1 MSKLKQCIYTL
12 ILLVTCV
19 VASPFI
25 YKQIWK
31 NSELKQPKA
40 AAKDTTVSTQPAE
53 TTTAPAEGTTTGTQT
68 PSDAAETTTETTTEP
83 PAPQS
88 NFVESGPEYFDDA
101 LFIGDSRTV
110 GIKLYG
116 TLKNADYF
124 CDQGLMAARIDES
137 TVDNMTVWDKLRKK
151 QYAKIYIMLGV
162 NEIGNDI
169 EGTTAKYRRLVDG
182 VKELQPDA
190 VIFLQANLHV
200 ASYKEDA
207 IINNERINALNS
219 NLQAMADNSKVYYID
234 VNGQFDDANGALQ
247 EELTSDGVHVLAKYY
262 TDWCTWLCQNTVPV
276 NPAATTAPSADNK
289 SQTEYTSEAETT
301 TQNKKPQNE
310 EFSNI

>member
-12 ILLVTCV
+12 ILLITCF

-25 YKQIWK
+25 YKQIWN
-31 NSELKQPKA
+31 NSDIKKQKA
-40 AAKDTTVSTQPAE
+40 SAKEPVAATQSAE
-53 TTTAPAEGTTTGTQT
+53 TTAPPSQEGSTEAQPTSEGETAA
-68 PSDAAETTTETTTEP
+68 TEQTTEP
-83 PAPQS
+83 PAPQFV
-88 NFVESGPEYFDDA
+88 FVESGPEYFDDA

-124 CDQGLMAARIDES
+124 CDQGLMVSRIDES
-137 TVDNMTVWDKLRKK
+137 TVENATVWDKLRKK

-200 ASYKEDA
+200 ASYKVDA
-207 IINNERINALNS
+207 VINNDRLNALNA
-219 NLQAMADNSKVYYID
+219 NLQAMADNSKVYYLD
-234 VNGQFDDANGALQ
+234 VNGQFDDENGALK
-247 EELTSDGVHVLAKYY
+247 EDLTSDGVHVLAKYY
-262 TDWCTWLCQNTVPV
+262 TDWCTWLCQNTVAV
-276 NPAATTAPSADNK
+276 SKAPAESKPQTESTTA
-289 SQTEYTSEAETT
+289 QTETT

>member
-12 ILLVTCV
+12 ILLITCF

-25 YKQIWK
+25 YKQIWN
-31 NSELKQPKA
+31 NSDIKKQKA
-40 AAKDTTVSTQPAE
+40 SAKEPVAATQSAE
-53 TTTAPAEGTTTGTQT
+53 TTASPSQEGSTEAQPTSEGETAV
-68 PSDAAETTTETTTEP
+68 TEQTTEP

-88 NFVESGPEYFDDA
+88 VFVESGPEYFDDA

-124 CDQGLMAARIDES
+124 CDQGLMVSRIDES
-137 TVDNMTVWDKLRKK
+137 TVENATVWDKLRKK
-151 QYAKIYIMLGV
+151 QYAKIYIMLGI

-207 IINNERINALNS
+207 VINNDRLNALNA
-219 NLQAMADNSKVYYID
+219 NLQAMADNSKVYYLD
-234 VNGQFDDANGALQ
+234 VNGQFDDENGALK
-247 EELTSDGVHVLAKYY
+247 EDLTSDGVHVLAKYY
-262 TDWCTWLCQNTVPV
+262 TDWCTWLCQNTVAV
-276 NPAATTAPSADNK
+276 SKAPATAPAESKPQTESTTA
-289 SQTEYTSEAETT
+289 QTETT